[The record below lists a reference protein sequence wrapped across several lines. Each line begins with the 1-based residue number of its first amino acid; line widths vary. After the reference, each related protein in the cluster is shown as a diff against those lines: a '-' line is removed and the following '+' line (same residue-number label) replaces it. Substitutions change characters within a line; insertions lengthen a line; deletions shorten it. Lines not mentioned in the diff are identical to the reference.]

1 MTVIVDSSI
10 TLSWYFEDETNPY
23 GEAVLNAVIEN
34 GALAPFHW
42 KAEVANGL
50 LMGIRR
56 KRISAD
62 YRDRVLTELEKLAI
76 ETDLAGHD
84 HVWSATGTIAAEHG
98 LTVYDAIYLEA
109 ALRLRLPLATLDRRL
124 AQAAKA
130 AGAGIWDTVTP

>member
-1 MTVIVDSSI
+1 MTVIVDSSV
-10 TLSWYFEDETNPY
+10 TLSWYFEDETSPY
-23 GEAVLNAVIEN
+23 GEAVLNAVIED

-56 KRISAD
+56 QRITSD
-62 YRDRVLTELEKLAI
+62 YRDRVLTELDSLAI
-76 ETDLAGHD
+76 EVDVAGHD
-84 HVWSATGTIAAEHG
+84 HVWSVTGSLASDHG

-130 AGAGIWDTVTP
+130 AGAAIWDTVTP